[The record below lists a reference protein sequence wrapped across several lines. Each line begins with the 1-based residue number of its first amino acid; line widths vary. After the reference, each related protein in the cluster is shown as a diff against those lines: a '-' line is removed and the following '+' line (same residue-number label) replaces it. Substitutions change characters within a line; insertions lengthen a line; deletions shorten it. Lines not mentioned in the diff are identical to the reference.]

1 MVPQVLPAHQASGA
15 SFQAPIATQSEDSA
29 SAKVPWY
36 KTRVCKVI
44 MVGQGFLAAA
54 AAVAAFLAG
63 SFVTAGILG
72 AVGLVCLSIPLYQ
85 TIFAP
90 KALELRTVSA
100 APQIPAYTVPESLQ
114 QPVQPTYYPVTVSKP
129 DQPIYTAQ
137 QQPLPQ
143 SVQSAHYSVAAST
156 LVQPTYTALQQPLP
170 QSSTQPAHH
179 PVAASSSVQPP
190 NPIRVLT
197 NYNGH
202 TLKHYDLSKGSNNQF
217 LQNVQPCR
225 PIHNPVE
232 PIIMPHPDG
241 AAGVAREYLKNNQK
255 ALIALGIAGNSG
267 KPGGGLQNAQYQFN
281 SSQVSPKAR
290 GQEEALFSEWLI
302 NECGAGNSE
311 AQRAL
316 FENTV
321 WGQWGFIY
329 GQSGKTT
336 IQGRD
341 YTTLTDPAG
350 YKDAWS
356 LSNIPINQFG
366 QKVGYIVV
374 AGPNTCVN
382 TNDKTGEGSMANT
395 LNERAQTDYTF
406 FKECVRQ
413 ALITLFISARAEGYD
428 VMLVPQISCGIYA
441 GPWRNAMTGTR
452 QDPATGITHSDF
464 SQGDF
469 FREILPSVLS
479 EKIDNDGLTI
489 GHLFNEVIV
498 PALPP
503 KTHHGSRRNRNTRAG
518 RYH

>member
-1 MVPQVLPAHQASGA
+1 MVPQVLPAHQAAGA
-15 SFQAPIATQSEDSA
+15 GLQVPTATQSEDSA

-36 KTRVCKVI
+36 KTRVCKVV

-72 AVGLVCLSIPLYQ
+72 VVGLVCLSIPLYQ
-85 TIFAP
+85 TVFVP
-90 KALELRTVSA
+90 ESLELRTVSV
-100 APQIPAYTVPESLQ
+100 APQKPAYTVPESLQ
-114 QPVQPTYYPVTVSKP
+114 QPVQPTYYPVTVSTP
-129 DQPIYTAQ
+129 VQSIYT
-137 QQPLPQ
+137 
-143 SVQSAHYSVAAST
+143 V
-156 LVQPTYTALQQPLP
+156 QQPLP
-170 QSSTQPAHH
+170 QSSIQPAHH
-179 PVAASSSVQPP
+179 PVAASSSVQPSDP
-190 NPIRVLT
+190 VRVLT

-241 AAGVAREYLKNNQK
+241 AAGVAREYLENNQK

-329 GQSGKTT
+329 GKSGKTT

-341 YTTLTDPAG
+341 YTTLTDPVG

-382 TNDKTGEGSMANT
+382 TNDKTGEGSMAKT
-395 LNERAQTDYTF
+395 LNERAQTDYAF

-469 FREILPSVLS
+469 FREILPSVLG
-479 EKIDNDGLTI
+479 EKIDNDGFTI

-498 PALPP
+498 PVLPP
-503 KTHHGSRRNRNTRAG
+503 KAHHGSRRNRNTRAG